1 MSPRPAT
8 TRCIAWLAAVLLAV
22 FAAPA
27 RAYVL
32 VLKDGSKVFGKAK
45 YEVKRDFAVFT
56 LENGNVAQVPL
67 AKVDVPATEKY
78 NKENVGNVLVLDR
91 PDAKVLETPKKTS
104 TDRQNLSR
112 YIQQHDSQP
121 KAPRSNAA
129 KNAAPKPAAAEIAD
143 GQIIR
148 EAIRILEGAGVTQY
162 KLQAGPKVV
171 IVADQD
177 DEVFRAVNSA
187 ARLAQDLTSLGKTA
201 ALEVEIVSS
210 NGSDGGRFRMTAENV
225 KELTDGQITASEYFV
240 NNVIF

>member
-1 MSPRPAT
+1 MKR
-8 TRCIAWLAAVLLAV
+8 RFVWFAAALLALL
-22 FAAPA
+22 AAPA

-45 YEVKRDFAVFT
+45 YEVKREFAVFT
-56 LENGNVAQVPL
+56 LESGNVAQIPL

-91 PDAKVLETPKKTS
+91 PDAKVLETPKTTS

-121 KAPRSNAA
+121 KVPRSNAPRA
-129 KNAAPKPAAAEIAD
+129 AAPKPAAEEISD

-171 IVADQD
+171 VVADQD
-177 DEVFRAVNSA
+177 DGVFKAINA
-187 ARLAQDLTSLGKTA
+187 TARLAQDLIALGKTA
-201 ALEVEIVSS
+201 SLEVEIVSS
-210 NGSDGGRFRMTAENV
+210 NGSEGGHFRMTAENV
-225 KELTDGQITASEYFV
+225 KDLTDGQVTASEYFV

>member
-1 MSPRPAT
+1 MKLRSGW
-8 TRCIAWLAAVLLAV
+8 IAVILLVAL
-22 FAAPA
+22 AAPA

-56 LENGNVAQVPL
+56 LESGNIAQIPL

-91 PDAKVLETPKKTS
+91 PDAKVLETPKTTS

-121 KAPRSNAA
+121 KAPRSNAPKA
-129 KNAAPKPAAAEIAD
+129 AAPKPAAQEIAD
-143 GQIIR
+143 AQIIR

-171 IVADQD
+171 LVADQD
-177 DEVFRAVNSA
+177 DAVFHALTAA
-187 ARLAQDLTSLGKTA
+187 ARLAQDLTALGKIA
-201 ALEVEIVSS
+201 SLDVEIVSS
-210 NGSDGGRFRMTAENV
+210 NGSDGGRFKMTADNV
-225 KELTDGQITASEYFV
+225 KDLTEGQITASEYFV

>member
-1 MSPRPAT
+1 
-8 TRCIAWLAAVLLAV
+8 
-22 FAAPA
+22 
-27 RAYVL
+27 VL

-45 YEVKRDFAVFT
+45 YEVKHDFAVFT
-56 LENGNVAQVPL
+56 LESGNVAQIPL
-67 AKVDVPATEKY
+67 AKVDVPATYAY

-91 PDAKVLETPKKTS
+91 PDAKVLETPKATS

-121 KAPRSNAA
+121 KAPRSNAPKA
-129 KNAAPKPAAAEIAD
+129 AAPKPTVEEISD

-177 DEVFRAVNSA
+177 DGVFRSINAA
-187 ARLAQDLTSLGKTA
+187 ARLAQDLIALGKTA
-201 ALEVEIVSS
+201 SLEVEIVSS
-210 NGSDGGRFRMTAENV
+210 DGSDGGRFRMTAENV
-225 KELTDGQITASEYFV
+225 KGLTDGQMTASEYFV

>member
-1 MSPRPAT
+1 M
-8 TRCIAWLAAVLLAV
+8 TRRIGWLAAALLAV
-22 FAAPA
+22 LAVPA

-56 LENGNVAQVPL
+56 LESGNVAQIPL
-67 AKVDVPATEKY
+67 AKVDVPATEQY

-91 PDAKVLETPKKTS
+91 PDAKVLETPKTTS

-121 KAPRSNAA
+121 KARSNAA
-129 KNAAPKPAAAEIAD
+129 KTAAPRPAVEEISD

-177 DEVFRAVNSA
+177 DGVFKAINAA
-187 ARLAQDLTSLGKTA
+187 ARLAQDLIALGKTA
-201 ALEVEIVSS
+201 SLEVEIVSS
-210 NGSDGGRFRMTAENV
+210 NGSDGGRFKMTAENV
-225 KELTDGQITASEYFV
+225 KELTDGQMTASEYFV

>member
-1 MSPRPAT
+1 MKR
-8 TRCIAWLAAVLLAV
+8 RIGWLAAAALLAV
-22 FAAPA
+22 LAAPA

-45 YEVKRDFAVFT
+45 YEIKREFAVFT
-56 LENGNVAQVPL
+56 LESGNVAQIPL
-67 AKVDVPATEKY
+67 AKVDVPATEQY

-91 PDAKVLETPKKTS
+91 PDAKVLETPKTTS

-121 KAPRSNAA
+121 KAPRSNAPKA
-129 KNAAPKPAAAEIAD
+129 AAPRPAVEEISD

-177 DEVFRAVNSA
+177 DGVFKAINAA
-187 ARLAQDLTSLGKTA
+187 ARLAQDLIALGKTA
-201 ALEVEIVSS
+201 SLEVEIVSS
-210 NGSDGGRFRMTAENV
+210 NGSEGGRFRMTAENV
-225 KELTDGQITASEYFV
+225 KDLTDGQMTASEYFV